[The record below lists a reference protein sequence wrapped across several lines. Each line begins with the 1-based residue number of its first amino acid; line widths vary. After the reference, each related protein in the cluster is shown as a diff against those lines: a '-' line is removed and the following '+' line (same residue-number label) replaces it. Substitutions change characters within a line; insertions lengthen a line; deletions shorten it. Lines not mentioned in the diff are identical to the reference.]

1 MNNPL
6 DMLKGLIADQD
17 AVAERATRAI
27 ILHEDLQQGNISQD
41 EYVELMTDLTR
52 IDEAVA
58 QTLDLRRTNALN
70 EAISLLKT
78 LSSLAK

>member
-6 DMLKGLIADQD
+6 DILKGLIADED
-17 AVAERATRAI
+17 AVAERAKRVI
-27 ILHEDLQQGNISQD
+27 VLHEDLQQGNINKD

-58 QTLDLRRTNALN
+58 QTLDLRRINALN
-70 EAISLLKT
+70 DAISLLKT